1 MALQEVALVFNS
13 LTGLATLPGWL
24 PWPVWMPWL
33 AWVPWLTGLVAL
45 AGLAVLAGLVAPAD
59 WLGCPGWL
67 GCLGCRGT
75 GQDAR
80 FRRCLGN
87 PTVVAST
94 SFGYSRAWGHLAEQQ
109 QTAVNRQHAGNN
121 PPMATQAF
129 DVDVALAGT
138 RFLDDGWIPWNNV
151 WEAWNPVGGAWNSV

>member
-1 MALQEVALVFNS
+1 MAGWLHWLAWMPWLS
-13 LTGLATLPGWL
+13 GLATLASLAALAGLSALADWL
-24 PWPVWMPWL
+24 
-33 AWVPWLTGLVAL
+33 GCL
-45 AGLAVLAGLVAPAD
+45 AGLAVLAGLGAPAD

-94 SFGYSRAWGHLAEQQ
+94 SFGYSRAWGHLAEQE

-129 DVDVALAGT
+129 DVAVALTGA
-138 RFLDDGWIPWNNV
+138 RFFDDV
-151 WEAWNPVGGAWNSV
+151 WGAWNDI